1 MCKVLNTKFCL
12 SKLAT
17 RLMFHWKAFFILSLL
32 FICSLLLLH
41 GDIESNPGPR
51 NSKNH
56 LPSFCHWNLNSFPA
70 HNFSKMLLLKAYN
83 AIYKY
88 DFICLSETY
97 LDSSIPSDHVSL
109 ELEGYNLVR
118 AEHPNNVK
126 RGGVCIYYKESL
138 PVRVINLPYL
148 QEALLLELNDQNKKI
163 IISSLY
169 RSPSQNSEEFG
180 SFLTNFEHLL
190 SDINSR
196 KPSVSVILG
205 DFNARSTSWW
215 SSDIDSLE
223 GSKLFSL
230 SALNGFHQI
239 ISEPTHVQRN
249 SSSCIDLIF
258 TDQPSLVINNGVHA
272 SLHSSCHHQIIHC
285 TFNLNIVYPP
295 PYQRLLWNYKKADVS
310 KIQKAL
316 QLVNWDRLLDGKNV
330 DSQVLILNNIV
341 LNISKNFV

>member
-1 MCKVLNTKFCL
+1 MFKVLNTKFYL
-12 SKLAT
+12 SQLAT
-17 RLMFHWKAFFILSLL
+17 RLIFHWKAFFILPLL
-32 FICSLLLLH
+32 FISLLLLH
-41 GDIESNPGPR
+41 EDIESNPGPR

-56 LPSFCHWNLNSFPA
+56 LPSFCHWNLNSLPA

-88 DFICLSETY
+88 DFICLSETF

-109 ELEGYNLVR
+109 ELEGYKLVR
-118 AEHPNNVK
+118 ADHPNNVK

-169 RSPSQNSEEFG
+169 RSSSQNSEEFE

-190 SDINSR
+190 SDINAR

-215 SSDIDSLE
+215 SSDIDS
-223 GSKLFSL
+223 
-230 SALNGFHQI
+230 
-239 ISEPTHVQRN
+239 
-249 SSSCIDLIF
+249 
-258 TDQPSLVINNGVHA
+258 
-272 SLHSSCHHQIIHC
+272 
-285 TFNLNIVYPP
+285 
-295 PYQRLLWNYKKADVS
+295 
-310 KIQKAL
+310 
-316 QLVNWDRLLDGKNV
+316 
-330 DSQVLILNNIV
+330 
-341 LNISKNFV
+341 